1 MAIAQE
7 LPINTGATAEQMA
20 QTIFGNGATI
30 VANSA
35 SYSGDNLS
43 SGIYSQGDTITPG
56 VTPSDTGI
64 ILSTGRVADF
74 TNSSGTTNTNVAGN
88 TSTNT
93 AGINRDAD
101 FDALAGTRTY
111 DASFLE
117 VDFIPTGNTLT
128 LDFVLASEEYPEWI
142 NSQYNDVVGVWVNGV
157 QATVSVS
164 GGVASIGNINS
175 GDTANLYVDNT
186 GDQYNTEMDGFT
198 ITLTFH
204 APVNVGVVNTLKVGV
219 ADVAD
224 SSYDTNLLIAAGSV
238 QTAIVALDDDVNAG
252 LNSTKTVD
260 VLDNDTG
267 TGTLTV
273 THINEVAVNV
283 GDSVLLATGQTV
295 TLNADGTLTVDTDGD
310 LETINFTYTIE
321 DDLGLTDSGLVT
333 VTQMACF
340 TTGTMIQCEDG
351 ERAVE
356 TLRPGDLVMTLDDGP
371 QRLRWVGQRT
381 VATDGDFAPIRL
393 AAGALGQA
401 RALRVSPQHRMLLQ
415 GSWAQLLFGEDEVL
429 VRAMDLVDDGQVTR
443 DRTAPQVTYW
453 HLLFDRHQVI
463 WSNGRPSESFHPGPM
478 TEHAFDDACR
488 SEIVALFP
496 ELDFSTGDGYSTA
509 ARLTLK
515 SYEARLLARQ
525 RLH

>member
-1 MAIAQE
+1 MPIAQE
-7 LPINTGATAEQMA
+7 LPIDTSATAEQMA

-35 SYSGDNLS
+35 TYSGDNNS

-56 VTPSDTGI
+56 VAPSDTGI
-64 ILSTGRVADF
+64 ILSTGRVRDF
-74 TNSSGTTNTNVAGN
+74 TNNSGTTNTNTSGS

-93 AGINRDAD
+93 AGVNRDAD

-157 QATVSVS
+157 QATVSVA
-164 GGVASIGNINS
+164 GGTASIGNINS

-204 APVNVGVVNTLKVGV
+204 APVNVGQVNTLKVGV

-238 QTAIVALDDDVNAG
+238 QTAIVALDDSANAG
-252 LNSTKTVD
+252 LNSSKTID

-283 GDSVLLATGQTV
+283 GDTVTLATGQTV
-295 TLNADGTLTVDTDGD
+295 TLNADGTLTVNTDGD
-310 LETINFTYTIE
+310 LETINFTYTIQ
-321 DDLGLTDSGLVT
+321 DGAGLTDSGLVT

-340 TTGTMIQCEDG
+340 TTGTMILCDGG
-351 ERAVE
+351 ERPIE
-356 TLRPGDLVMTLDDGP
+356 SLQPGDLVMTLDDGLQP
-371 QRLRWVGQRT
+371 LRWIGCREVSVT
-381 VATDGDFAPIRL
+381 PDFAPVRFS
-393 AAGALGQA
+393 AGSLGGG
-401 RALRVSPQHRMLLQ
+401 RELVVSPQHRMLLTGQ
-415 GSWAQLLFGEDEVL
+415 WAQLLFGEDEVL
-429 VRAMDLVDDGQVTR
+429 VRAIDLVNDR
-443 DRTAPQVTYW
+443 DIVQDRSAETVTYW
-453 HLLFDRHQVI
+453 HMLFDRHQVVI
-463 WSNGRPSESFHPGPM
+463 SNGRPSESFHPGPM
-478 TEHAFDDACR
+478 SENAFEAAAR
-488 SEIVALFP
+488 AEIRALFP
-496 ELDFSTGDGYSTA
+496 ELDFRTGEGYSSA
-509 ARLTLK
+509 ARPTLK
-515 SYEARLLARQ
+515 GYEAALLRRKADA
-525 RLH
+525 